1 MGNGGLWRSSGTAR
15 ENVETHIPIR
25 NTHLPLSIQSHAT
38 ESVSLTSYIVYND
51 ASVVAYNSHMFGNN
65 EDCV

>member
-1 MGNGGLWRSSGTAR
+1 MR